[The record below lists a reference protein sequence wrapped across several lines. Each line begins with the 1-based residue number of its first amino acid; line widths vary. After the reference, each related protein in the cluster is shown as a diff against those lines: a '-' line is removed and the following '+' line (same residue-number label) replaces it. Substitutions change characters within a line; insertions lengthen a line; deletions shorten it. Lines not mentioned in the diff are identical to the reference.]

1 MGKRLKFETI
11 TVMPMPWD
19 KLFSE
24 LFRKNMV
31 LKLDSWFEPHNRG
44 SRREISLASM
54 QLRYYL
60 LGQGTLTK
68 FTHT

>member
-1 MGKRLKFETI
+1 
-11 TVMPMPWD
+11 MPMPWI
-19 KLFSE
+19 KQCYE
-24 LFRKNMV
+24 LLRKNMF
-31 LKLDSWFEPHNRG
+31 LKLKSWFEPYNRG
-44 SRREISLASM
+44 SRREISPPSV